1 MSPPSSR
8 LPFRRQRS
16 TSGAT
21 SLSAK
26 RAASADGSFGAG
38 GARTAS
44 PTGPAGSGSGGSG
57 SGSGGSR
64 GGQGRPTPTRKEA
77 EAAAKARARAALD
90 PKLSAKARRSE
101 RAERT
106 RMIREGMRSGDDR
119 YLSARDKGPVRRFV
133 RDYVDVRVTMA
144 ELSLPL
150 LVSSLL
156 FSSVGFERAGGL
168 LINVT
173 LLLVVL
179 DGVWLRFR
187 LRRELKRRFPE
198 ADLKGTTFYALMR
211 ALQLRFL
218 RLPKPQVKLG
228 QPLPERYR

>member
-16 TSGAT
+16 ASGAT
-21 SLSAK
+21 SLSARK
-26 RAASADGSFGAG
+26 AASAAGSPTVAAGAPRIG
-38 GARTAS
+38 S
-44 PTGPAGSGSGGSG
+44 PTGPAGTG
-57 SGSGGSR
+57 SGSGGK
-64 GGQGRPTPTRKEA
+64 GRPTPTRKEA

-106 RMIREGMRSGDDR
+106 RTVREGIRRGDDR

-150 LVSSLL
+150 LASSLL
-156 FSSVGFERAGGL
+156 FSSVGFEQAGGL
-168 LINVT
+168 LINFT

-179 DGVWLRFR
+179 DGMWLRFR
-187 LRRELKRRFPE
+187 LRRELKRRFPGE
-198 ADLKGTTFYALMR
+198 DLKGTTFYAIMR